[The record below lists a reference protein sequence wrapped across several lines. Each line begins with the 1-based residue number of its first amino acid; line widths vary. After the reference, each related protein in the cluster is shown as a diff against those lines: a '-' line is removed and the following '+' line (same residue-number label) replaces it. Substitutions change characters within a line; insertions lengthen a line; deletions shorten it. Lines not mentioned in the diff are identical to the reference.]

1 MQVSVENTVGLE
13 RRLKVQVPGQEIQE
27 KINTKLREMC
37 KQVRVKGFRP
47 GRVPLSVVKQRYG
60 KQVRQDILNETVQTS
75 LQQAIRDEELQIASM
90 PRLESEPEDND
101 GGDFEFSA
109 LMEVYPEIG
118 ELDVES
124 MKIERPETEVSD
136 EDVAEMLGT
145 LREQRT
151 SWETVERTA
160 KAGDQ
165 VLIEYAAETK
175 EGRVPS
181 EGTQRLT
188 VIIGE
193 SDFDELENIVVSI
206 PSGEEK
212 NIKLTFPENFR
223 EPDLAG
229 KKASV
234 DLQVISVS
242 EGTVPDL
249 DEEFIRNFGIED
261 GELESFKS
269 EIRGNLERELKQ
281 ATSAMLKAQL
291 IKRLLEAS
299 PDLLVPTVIVREE
312 AANMAAQLVQSQGQE
327 LPPEQMESLAEPF
340 MEQAEGRVRASLLM
354 AELARQNKIHVDPGK
369 VREAIELAASTYEQP
384 AEVVQLYYSNE
395 RLLQQI
401 ENSVLAEQ
409 VVDWVL
415 ENAKVTPR
423 EMKFQ
428 EVITAATSSP

>member
-27 KINTKLREMC
+27 KINTKLRELC

-47 GRVPLSVVKQRYG
+47 GRVPMSVVKQRYG

-136 EDVAEMLGT
+136 EDVEEMLGT

-151 SWETVERTA
+151 SWETLERTA

-165 VLIEYAAETK
+165 VLIEYAAETE

-181 EGTQRLT
+181 EGTERLA

-193 SDFDELENIVVSI
+193 SGFDELENTVVSI

-212 NIKLTFPENFR
+212 NIELTFPENFR
-223 EPDLAG
+223 EAELAG

-242 EGTVPDL
+242 EGTVPEL
-249 DEEFIRNFGIED
+249 DEEFIRSFGIED

-291 IKRLLEAS
+291 IIRLLEAS
-299 PDLLVPTVIVREE
+299 PDLQVPTVIVREE

-354 AELARQNKIHVDPGK
+354 AELARQNSLKVDPGK

-395 RLLQQI
+395 RLLQQV
-401 ENSVLAEQ
+401 ENSVMEEQ

>member
-1 MQVSVENTVGLE
+1 
-13 RRLKVQVPGQEIQE
+13 LKVQVPGQEIQE

-193 SDFDELENIVVSI
+193 SDFVELENIVVSI

-415 ENAKVTPR
+415 ENAKVTLR